1 MTITKTWD
9 GKAVKELRDKLNIS
23 QAELGKRISEVL
35 ELKKPKFAQQ
45 IVRWEK
51 DINKPSEIYCK
62 ALDKIASSKKTET
75 NEAN

>member
-9 GKAVKELRDKLNIS
+9 GQAIKELRDKLDIS
-23 QAELGKRISEVL
+23 QAELGRRISEVL

-51 DINKPSEIYCK
+51 DINKPSEIYVK
-62 ALDKIASSKKTET
+62 ALDEISKQVGKNATT
-75 NEAN
+75 K